1 MQLYDHDSDPHEYE
15 KLLDTLTINVTKLFR
30 NWETYEGIAKHVVPT
45 LWNSDLK
52 AITDKPVLVGIGVS
66 TAEQAV
72 TVCHEADGVIVGSA
86 LIRRLLDGE
95 GPEGAAAFIGQ
106 LREGL
111 DNG

>member
-1 MQLYDHDSDPHEYE
+1 MGA
-15 KLLDTLTINVTKLFR
+15 LLAD
-30 NWETYEGIAKHVVPT
+30 G
-45 LWNSDLK
+45 
-52 AITDKPVLVGIGVS
+52 
-66 TAEQAV
+66 AEQQIGETAV
-72 TVCHEADGVIVGSA
+72 AAGADGVIVGSA